1 MRDMET
7 QAFLKDRVA
16 LFAGV
21 TDENLAALA
30 ATASVSSFGKGQSIL
45 FRGATVD
52 GLHVV
57 LAGRV
62 AVMVKLPNKGVV
74 PVAELG
80 PGEVFGETSI
90 VEMGTAGAAVKAVED
105 GTEVL
110 VIPQEAF
117 RRVLQQDEAF
127 AVRVNQLIA
136 SRKAAPA
143 AVPA

>member
-1 MRDMET
+1 MDAYT
-7 QAFLKDRVA
+7 FLKERVA

-21 TDENLAALA
+21 TEENLAGLA
-30 ATASVSSFGKGQSIL
+30 AASSLSSYDKGQSIL

-57 LAGRV
+57 CSGKV
-62 AVMVKLPNKGVV
+62 SVMVKLPNKGVV

-80 PGEVFGETSI
+80 SGEVFGETSI
-90 VEMGTAGAAVKAVED
+90 VEMGTAGAAVKSAED
-105 GTEVL
+105 GTLIL

-127 AVRVNQLIA
+127 AVRVNQLITA
-136 SRKAAPA
+136 RKAAPA
-143 AVPA
+143 ATPA

>member
-1 MRDMET
+1 MDAYT
-7 QAFLKDRVA
+7 FLKHHVA

-21 TDENLAALA
+21 TDENLTGLA
-30 ATASVSSFGKGQSIL
+30 SAASVSSYSRGQSIL

-52 GLHVV
+52 GLHIVC
-57 LAGRV
+57 AGKV
-62 AVMVKLPNKGVV
+62 EVMVKLPNKGVV

-80 PGEVFGETSI
+80 VGEVFGETSI
-90 VEMGTAGAAVKAVED
+90 VEMGTAGAAVKSADD
-105 GTEVL
+105 GTLIL

-136 SRKAAPA
+136 ARRAASA